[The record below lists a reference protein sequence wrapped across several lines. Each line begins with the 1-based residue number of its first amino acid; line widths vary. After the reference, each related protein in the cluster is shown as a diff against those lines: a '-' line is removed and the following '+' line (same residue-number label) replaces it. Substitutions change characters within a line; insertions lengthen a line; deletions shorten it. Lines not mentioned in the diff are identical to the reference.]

1 MLNDTLIVAVQ
12 AVDPA
17 NPIIGALPLVAMFA
31 IFYFLLIRPQQ
42 KKQKEHAKFISAL
55 EKNQDIVTD
64 GGIHGTI
71 VGLKDSTVSLRIADN
86 VKIEVERASISREK
100 AKQTA

>member
-1 MLNDTLIVAVQ
+1 MAPQ
-12 AVDPA
+12 AA
-17 NPIIGALPLVAMFA
+17 QGNPLLSFLPLILMFV